1 MLYIYMSY
9 IHTIHVIYVKY
20 NYIYIC
26 FIYRKT
32 DPVGVDCIQRTT
44 LKAPGRLA
52 PEQGKN
58 SPPPS
63 HRFPPNQENHGMNKT
78 LWKMGG
84 YHWIPKDGPFWMR
97 NCRGNDD
104 WPSNFWDILFSVEAF
119 YVSSTSGESYG
130 GGATHHTGFIWNQ

>member
-1 MLYIYMSY
+1 MLYIYMYY

-20 NYIYIC
+20 NYIYIYIC

-44 LKAPGRLA
+44 RLA

-78 LWKMGG
+78 L
-84 YHWIPKDGPFWMR
+84 
-97 NCRGNDD
+97 
-104 WPSNFWDILFSVEAF
+104 
-119 YVSSTSGESYG
+119 
-130 GGATHHTGFIWNQ
+130 